1 MIAID
6 LIPWEIPRTKLNKL
20 LISITYEVSISINCC
35 YCFVNCSFIYLG
47 FPTELTRKHV
57 SDMFMQRE
65 LEFEARKPGANR
77 LTTWKFFL
85 DNDDEKFIEE
95 VLERGTIFTIL
106 SYTV

>member
-1 MIAID
+1 
-6 LIPWEIPRTKLNKL
+6 
-20 LISITYEVSISINCC
+20 
-35 YCFVNCSFIYLG
+35 
-47 FPTELTRKHV
+47 
-57 SDMFMQRE
+57 MQRE